1 MKNVKKPVLKNVALP
16 EIVATSLDDALKSAT
31 EKVEVLSADAKSMA
45 TKVEKQVR
53 TAANRLNLDV
63 NKARRDATRFAEDL
77 TKKVNGTVEV
87 LIANTLHRFNVP
99 TRRELKDL
107 TAKVDHLGRKIDGL
121 RAARRGGPKR
131 TRRAA

>member
-53 TAANRLNLDV
+53 TAANRLNVDV